1 MRRVVQI
8 SDLHFGNNDPAL
20 LEPLRKAIDRI
31 QPHVLVISGD
41 FVEHA
46 TAAEFLAAQEFIGR
60 LPKPQVL
67 VPGNHDLAFY
77 NVAVRAFTGLR
88 NYRHYISN
96 DMHPRFEDE
105 EIAVLGANT
114 SRVWPLRGGSL
125 SSTQLE
131 ELAAEF
137 AAIDAEKTRIL
148 VTHHPF
154 DLPEG
159 QHRRLI
165 VGHARRSIA
174 RLAPTVDIMLAGHI
188 HLSSTGSTATHY
200 KTAGHAIAFV
210 QAGTAVSNRN
220 KGEMNSFNLLE
231 ISSALEGG
239 KAVKVDRYMWKKEA
253 SEFGCACSTEFRL
266 ESEGWA
272 RVEPTAAVHEEPG
285 VEQTG
290 VATKVNRL
298 SL

>member
-20 LEPLRKAIDRI
+20 LEPLRRAIVDI
-31 QPHVLVISGD
+31 DPHLLVISGD

-46 TAAEFLAAQEFIGR
+46 TAEEFRAAHEFVEQ
-60 LPKPQVL
+60 LPQPQIA

-77 NVAVRAFTGLR
+77 NVATRALTGLR
-88 NYRHYISN
+88 NYKHYIS
-96 DMHPRFEDE
+96 DDSRPRFEDE
-105 EIAVLGANT
+105 EIAVMGANT
-114 SRVWPLRGGSL
+114 SRVWQLRGGSL
-125 SSTQLE
+125 SSLQLQ
-131 ELAAEF
+131 ELFIEF
-137 AAIDAEKTRIL
+137 AAVSPEKTRIL

-159 QHRRLI
+159 QQRRLI

-188 HLSSTGSTATHY
+188 HLSSTGSTATRY
-200 KTAGHAIAFV
+200 KTAGHAITFV

-220 KGEMNSFNLLE
+220 KGEMNSFNSLKTFNG
-231 ISSALEGG
+231 LEGG
-239 KAVKVDRYMWKKEA
+239 KAVVVERYTWKKEVD
-253 SEFGCACSTEFRL
+253 EFRCACSTEFRL

-272 RVEPTAAVHEEPG
+272 RVEPAAPVHEEPG
-285 VEQTG
+285 VEHTE
-290 VATKVNRL
+290 VA
-298 SL
+298 